1 MAKRTSTPSTKPEPE
16 PATPEVR
23 ELPLVALRETV
34 IFPEMIV
41 PLQVGREKS
50 VAALNAAVESG
61 GPIALVTQR
70 QAEQEDIGDPSEL
83 YEVGTL
89 AKIAQVVQL
98 QDGTVRAIVQGQT
111 RIRVHGFSQT
121 GPYLAAR
128 VEELPDETPE
138 GVEIQAL
145 VRSVQAQIEQY
156 VANGAPVP
164 PEAAVA
170 ARNITE
176 PGLLADMV
184 AYSPDM
190 STEQR
195 QELLETIDVEQRLK
209 LVSAFL
215 ARQIEILELKGKIQS
230 EVKSEMDK
238 TQREYILREQLKAI
252 QRELGEDD
260 PQQAEINELREKVEA
275 AGMPEE
281 VRARAIKEIDR
292 MSRIPSASPEV
303 GVIRTY
309 VDWLVSLP
317 WNVSTDDRLDIREA
331 AQILDED
338 HYGLEKIK
346 ERILEYLAVRTLAD
360 TIRSPILLFVGPPG
374 VGKTSLGKSIA
385 KAMGRKFTRM
395 SLGGIHDEAEIRG
408 HRRTYIGALPGRIIQ
423 SIKTA
428 GTNNPVFM
436 LDEVD
441 KIGMDFRGDP
451 SSALLE
457 VLDPEQN
464 FSFQDNYLEVPFDL
478 RKVLFVATANLLDPI
493 PAALRDRMEV
503 IQLPGYTQ
511 QEKTEIARRFLVP
524 KQMENHGLTAKHVE
538 VTDEVLVALVQAY
551 TKEAGV
557 RNLERELANVM
568 RKVARGV
575 AEGRKRKTVVD
586 MKKLED
592 YLGPPR
598 FEYGELEA
606 EDQTGSATGLVVTEV
621 GGDVVAVEVT
631 MMEGKED
638 FILTGQLG
646 DVMRESARAALSWI
660 RSNAAVA
667 RHLARAVREAHPPH
681 PRPGRCHP
689 QGRPV
694 RRRDDGDRD
703 GLRAHG
709 HPRPQGRRDDRRD
722 HAPRPGAADRRPQV
736 EDPRRAP
743 LGCRHG
749 HPAEEERE
757 GPAGHPR
764 GDPQA
769 GQARPRRQH
778 GAGAG
783 GGAPPPPE
791 AAEVRPS
798 DDRRGRRHAPQARAG
813 VPRPAHDLP
822 AGRPAAGRGQGRP
835 LGTRHRR
842 AATCVPAVPRIPI
855 DGVPRLLRD
864 PRSASLGHAGRDQE
878 GIPEARPRAP
888 SRSEPRGHDRR
899 AAVQG
904 RQRGERRPV
913 RRRQAEAVRPAR
925 LELGAGA
932 ARRGTE
938 LRRCGCRSV
947 RRRRPVRG
955 VRRPRRQRPLRV
967 PDRRRRRVLRLLP
980 DVLLGRRGRRCLPGG
995 RRPRLRGRADGPPH
1009 GWLRPQLPG
1018 HPGRDGLRRER
1029 RGGRPRKA
1037 AGPSPKAKPAAS
1049 PPRSRRP
1056 PS

>member
-1 MAKRTSTPSTKPEPE
+1 MAKRPSIPAPEPK
-16 PATPEVR
+16 PTTGEVR

-50 VAALNAAVESG
+50 VAALNAAVEAS

-70 QAEQEDIGDPSEL
+70 KAEQEDIGDPSEL
-83 YEVGTL
+83 YTIGTL

-111 RIRVHGFSQT
+111 RIRVHGFVHT
-121 GPYLAAR
+121 GPYIAAL
-128 VEELPDETPE
+128 VEELPDETPD

-145 VRSVQAQIEQY
+145 MRSVQAQIEQY
-156 VANGAPVP
+156 VASGAPVP
-164 PEAAVA
+164 PEAAIA

-209 LVSAFL
+209 LVSTFL
-215 ARQIEILELKGKIQS
+215 ARQVEILELKGKIQS

-317 WNVSTDDRLDIREA
+317 WNVSTDDRLDIKEA

-423 SIKTA
+423 SIKTG

-511 QEKTEIARRFLVP
+511 REKVQIARRFLVP
-524 KQMENHGLTAKHVE
+524 KQMENHGLTAKNVE
-538 VTDEVLVALVQAY
+538 VTDEALVELVQAY
-551 TKEAGV
+551 THEAGV
-557 RNLERELANVM
+557 RNLEREIANSM
-568 RKVARGV
+568 RKVARRV
-575 AEGRKRKTVVD
+575 AEGRKRKIVIDV
-586 MKKLED
+586 KRLVEF
-592 YLGPPR
+592 LGPAR

-631 MMEGKED
+631 KMEGKED

-660 RSNAAVA
+660 RSNAAS
-667 RHLARAVREAHPPH
+667 LGIPRETFEKSTLHIHVPAGAIPKDGPSA
-681 PRPGRCHP
+681 GVTMATAMVSALT
-689 QGRPV
+689 GIPV
-694 RRRDDGDRD
+694 RKDVAMTGEITLRGRVLPIG
-703 GLRAHG
+703 GLKSKILAAH
-709 HPRPQGRRDDRRD
+709 
-722 HAPRPGAADRRPQV
+722 
-736 EDPRRAP
+736 
-743 LGCRHG
+743 LS
-749 HPAEEERE
+749 
-757 GPAGHPR
+757 
-764 GDPQA
+764 
-769 GQARPRRQH
+769 
-778 GAGAG
+778 GAGMVILPRKNEKDLRDIPDDIRKQIKLVLADSMDQVL
-783 GGAPPPPE
+783 E
-791 AAEVRPS
+791 AA
-798 DDRRGRRHAPQARAG
+798 
-813 VPRPAHDLP
+813 L
-822 AGRPAAGRGQGRP
+822 
-835 LGTRHRR
+835 
-842 AATCVPAVPRIPI
+842 
-855 DGVPRLLRD
+855 
-864 PRSASLGHAGRDQE
+864 
-878 GIPEARPRAP
+878 
-888 SRSEPRGHDRR
+888 
-899 AAVQG
+899 
-904 RQRGERRPV
+904 
-913 RRRQAEAVRPAR
+913 
-925 LELGAGA
+925 
-932 ARRGTE
+932 
-938 LRRCGCRSV
+938 
-947 RRRRPVRG
+947 RRRPTPLKVAPPTIVEGGDALPKPEPESR
-955 VRRPRRQRPLRV
+955 VRRT
-967 PDRRRRRVLRLLP
+967 
-980 DVLLGRRGRRCLPGG
+980 
-995 RRPRLRGRADGPPH
+995 
-1009 GWLRPQLPG
+1009 
-1018 HPGRDGLRRER
+1018 
-1029 RGGRPRKA
+1029 
-1037 AGPSPKAKPAAS
+1037 SF
-1049 PPRSRRP
+1049 P
-1056 PS
+1056 PSDQPQVIVKGNR